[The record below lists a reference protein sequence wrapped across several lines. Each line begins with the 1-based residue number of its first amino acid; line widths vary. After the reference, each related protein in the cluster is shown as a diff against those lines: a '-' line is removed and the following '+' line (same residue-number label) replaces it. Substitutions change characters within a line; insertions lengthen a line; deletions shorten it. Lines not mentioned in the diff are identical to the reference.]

1 MNDIDIVIPWVD
13 GNDKKWQNER
23 NRYLQ
28 EETGIKA
35 EAIEARYRDWDNVQ
49 YIFRGIEKFMP
60 WVRMVHFVTWGHIP
74 KWMNRDHPKLHVVTH
89 DEFMPSEYLPTF
101 NSNSIEV
108 NIFRIPGLAEQYIN
122 FNDDMFVIKPTRP
135 EDFFVNGLPCDT
147 ACISPPPIFR
157 SNIVNV
163 ETNNLE
169 IINDHFTIEDIR
181 KNRKKWLNP
190 VLYGQYALRTAIF
203 MRFSSIIGIFVHHIP
218 YSYTKSVV
226 REIWSI
232 EKEILDRTSKHKFR
246 SVEDVNEWLFREWQ
260 LVSGNFIPRS
270 KNFGILVPAGN
281 IEEVRRVLFSSKY
294 KIACINDG
302 STVTDFEKM
311 KKAVNHELQKL
322 LPEKSMYEL

>member
-108 NIFRIPGLAEQYIN
+108 NIFRIPGLSLI
-122 FNDDMFVIKPTRP
+122 
-135 EDFFVNGLPCDT
+135 
-147 ACISPPPIFR
+147 
-157 SNIVNV
+157 
-163 ETNNLE
+163 
-169 IINDHFTIEDIR
+169 
-181 KNRKKWLNP
+181 
-190 VLYGQYALRTAIF
+190 
-203 MRFSSIIGIFVHHIP
+203 HI
-218 YSYTKSVV
+218 
-226 REIWSI
+226 
-232 EKEILDRTSKHKFR
+232 
-246 SVEDVNEWLFREWQ
+246 
-260 LVSGNFIPRS
+260 
-270 KNFGILVPAGN
+270 
-281 IEEVRRVLFSSKY
+281 
-294 KIACINDG
+294 
-302 STVTDFEKM
+302 
-311 KKAVNHELQKL
+311 
-322 LPEKSMYEL
+322 